1 MEEPSLKSSVPAPAA
16 APAPITQR
24 LVALDAL
31 RGFDMLIILGVEELA
46 AALAKAHEAPWT
58 RFLGRQLEHAEWEG
72 FRFLDLVF
80 PLFVFVSGVS
90 LVYSAE
96 KSIETRGRASTIG
109 KFLIRGVILYAL
121 GLLYYHGVANGWGEV
136 RWVGVI
142 QRIAVCGTVAGVLYC
157 LAPARWRKGLLLGV
171 LIGCLAG
178 YWAVMTFLGGSE
190 GVHSG
195 GDRFAEGPQHNF
207 ANWVDQMYLPG
218 KKWDGTHDPEGLL
231 STIPAIG
238 TCLIGVLCGMYLK
251 RNQASLTAKSFM
263 LVLVGAALAG
273 LGWAWSLQFPVIKKL
288 WTSSYVL
295 VAGGYSM
302 ALLGAFVYVIEVWG
316 WRWWARP
323 LVWVGM
329 NAIVLYM
336 ARHFVDM
343 EGLSKAILGGPVADA
358 VKPYGEVVI
367 AAGVIAL
374 NLLLAWFLYTRK
386 IFLRV

>member
-1 MEEPSLKSSVPAPAA
+1 MLPAPS
-16 APAPITQR
+16 APR

-46 AALAKAHEAPWT
+46 AALVKAHEAPWT
-58 RFLGRQLEHAEWEG
+58 RFFARQLEHAEWEG

-80 PLFVFVSGVS
+80 PLFIFVSGVS

-96 KSIETRGRASTIG
+96 KSIEVRGRVATAG

-121 GLLYYHGVANGWGEV
+121 GLIYYHGVANGWEQV

-157 LAPARWRKGLLLGV
+157 LAPARWRIGMIWGV
-171 LIGCLAG
+171 LIGCLVG
-178 YWAVMTFLGGSE
+178 YWAVMTFLSGSG
-190 GVHSG
+190 GVHVTG
-195 GDRFAEGPQHNF
+195 ADAVNKFAEGPEHNF

-218 KKWDGTHDPEGLL
+218 KKWDKTHDPEGLL

-251 RNQASLTAKSFM
+251 RNQASLTAKSLM
-263 LVLVGAALAG
+263 LVLLGAAVAG

-295 VAGGYSM
+295 VAGAYSM
-302 ALLGAFVYVIEVWG
+302 ALLGAFVYVIEVLG
-316 WRWWARP
+316 WKWWAKP

-343 EGLSKAILGGPVADA
+343 EGLSNAVLGGPVSEA
-358 VKPYGEVVI
+358 VAPYGAVVV
-367 AAGVIAL
+367 AGGVIVL
-374 NLLLAWFLYTRK
+374 NLLLAWFLYSRK